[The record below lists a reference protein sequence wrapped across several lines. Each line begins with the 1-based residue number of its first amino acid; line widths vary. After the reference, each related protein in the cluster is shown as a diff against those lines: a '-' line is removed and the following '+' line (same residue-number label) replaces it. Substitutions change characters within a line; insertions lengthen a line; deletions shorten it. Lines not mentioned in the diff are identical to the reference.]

1 MKTNLLQRKRLLTE
15 ESNRCYLCDAPVCTK
30 ACKPGLDPGRLLRA
44 CKMDNLAGAI
54 LRAYQMEAC
63 RDCDGHPCE
72 KACLRGRT
80 DRAISITQIVRQL
93 QDMPN
98 PTDSSPL
105 TSSPDLAIDFC
116 GIRCANPFILA
127 SSPVAH
133 NYEICVRALE
143 AGWAGICF
151 KTISFYPSHE
161 VSPRFDQMEVDGVP
175 FIGFKNME
183 QLSEASVEENF
194 DTLYRL
200 KQRYPDKLIISSIMG
215 RTDDEWTRLAQYSTQ
230 AGADIIECNFSC
242 PQMTQEGMGSDVG
255 QSPELVRRFTA
266 ATRRGTHLPILAKMT
281 PNIGQMTPVALAA
294 HEGGA
299 TGIAAINSI
308 KCITRIDEKAL
319 TARPVVCGLS
329 SVSGY
334 SGKAVRPIALRFI
347 HELASDPSAGKM
359 PISGIG
365 GIETWRDALDF
376 LLLGCTN
383 LLQRKRLLTEESNR
397 CYLCDAP
404 VCTKACKPGLD
415 PGRLLRACKMDN
427 LAGAILRAYQM
438 EACRDCDGHPC
449 EKACLRGRTDRA
461 ISITQIVRQLQDMP
475 NPTDSSPLTSSP
487 DLAIDFC
494 GIRCANPFILASSP
508 VAHNYEICV
517 RALEAG
523 WAGICFKTISFYPS
537 HEVSPRFD
545 QMEVDGVPF
554 IGFKN
559 MEQLS
564 EASVEENFDT
574 LYRLKQRYP
583 DKLIISSIMGRTDDE
598 WTRLAQYSTQAGADI
613 IECNF
618 SCPQMTQE
626 GMGSDVGQSPELV
639 RRFTAAT
646 RRGTHLPILAKM
658 TPNIGQMTPVAL
670 AAHEGGATGIA
681 AINSIKCITR
691 IDEKALTARPV
702 VCGLSSV
709 SGYSGKAVRPIAL
722 RFIHE
727 LASDPSAGKMPISGI
742 GGIETWRD
750 ALDFLL
756 LGCTNLQICT
766 AVMQYGFRIID
777 DLCEGLRLFMQENGY
792 KTLSDL
798 IGIALPNIVPPEKL
812 ERTQIHRPTVDNSLC
827 LGCGR
832 CFVSCNDGGHQAIR
846 FTSMRKPVIDEQKC
860 VGCHLCAL
868 VCPTFAIH

>member
-15 ESNRCYLCDAPVCTK
+15 ESNRCYMCNDPVCTK

-44 CKMDNLAGAI
+44 YKMDNLAGAI
-54 LRAYQMEAC
+54 IRAYQMEAC

-80 DRAISITQIVRQL
+80 GRAISITQIVRQL

-98 PTDSSPL
+98 PADSHPL

-116 GIRCANPFILA
+116 GVRCANPFILA

-133 NYEICVRALE
+133 NYEMCVRALE

-266 ATRRGTHLPILAKMT
+266 ARRRGTHLPILAKMT
-281 PNIGQMTPVALAA
+281 PNIWQMTPVALAA

-299 TGIAAINSI
+299 
-308 KCITRIDEKAL
+308 
-319 TARPVVCGLS
+319 
-329 SVSGY
+329 
-334 SGKAVRPIALRFI
+334 
-347 HELASDPSAGKM
+347 
-359 PISGIG
+359 
-365 GIETWRDALDF
+365 
-376 LLLGCTN
+376 
-383 LLQRKRLLTEESNR
+383 
-397 CYLCDAP
+397 
-404 VCTKACKPGLD
+404 
-415 PGRLLRACKMDN
+415 
-427 LAGAILRAYQM
+427 
-438 EACRDCDGHPC
+438 
-449 EKACLRGRTDRA
+449 
-461 ISITQIVRQLQDMP
+461 
-475 NPTDSSPLTSSP
+475 
-487 DLAIDFC
+487 
-494 GIRCANPFILASSP
+494 
-508 VAHNYEICV
+508 
-517 RALEAG
+517 
-523 WAGICFKTISFYPS
+523 
-537 HEVSPRFD
+537 
-545 QMEVDGVPF
+545 
-554 IGFKN
+554 
-559 MEQLS
+559 
-564 EASVEENFDT
+564 
-574 LYRLKQRYP
+574 
-583 DKLIISSIMGRTDDE
+583 
-598 WTRLAQYSTQAGADI
+598 
-613 IECNF
+613 
-618 SCPQMTQE
+618 
-626 GMGSDVGQSPELV
+626 
-639 RRFTAAT
+639 
-646 RRGTHLPILAKM
+646 
-658 TPNIGQMTPVAL
+658 
-670 AAHEGGATGIA
+670 
-681 AINSIKCITR
+681 
-691 IDEKALTARPV
+691 
-702 VCGLSSV
+702 
-709 SGYSGKAVRPIAL
+709 
-722 RFIHE
+722 
-727 LASDPSAGKMPISGI
+727 SGI

>member
-133 NYEICVRALE
+133 NYEMCVRALE

-299 TGIAAINSI
+299 TGIAAINAVRADKCSVTTLEGLQEEAAEFVTFIADQGAEQCGFCNPGFVMNAIALFRENPYPDEDEI
-308 KCITRIDEKAL
+308 KEF
-319 TARPVVCGLS
+319 LS
-329 SVSGY
+329 GNLCRCSGY
-334 SGKAVRPIALRFI
+334 EGQLYKFLP
-347 HELASDPSAGKM
+347 DY
-359 PISGIG
+359 
-365 GIETWRDALDF
+365 
-376 LLLGCTN
+376 LLL
-383 LLQRKRLLTEESNR
+383 
-397 CYLCDAP
+397 
-404 VCTKACKPGLD
+404 
-415 PGRLLRACKMDN
+415 
-427 LAGAILRAYQM
+427 
-438 EACRDCDGHPC
+438 
-449 EKACLRGRTDRA
+449 
-461 ISITQIVRQLQDMP
+461 
-475 NPTDSSPLTSSP
+475 
-487 DLAIDFC
+487 
-494 GIRCANPFILASSP
+494 
-508 VAHNYEICV
+508 
-517 RALEAG
+517 
-523 WAGICFKTISFYPS
+523 
-537 HEVSPRFD
+537 
-545 QMEVDGVPF
+545 
-554 IGFKN
+554 
-559 MEQLS
+559 
-564 EASVEENFDT
+564 
-574 LYRLKQRYP
+574 
-583 DKLIISSIMGRTDDE
+583 
-598 WTRLAQYSTQAGADI
+598 
-613 IECNF
+613 
-618 SCPQMTQE
+618 
-626 GMGSDVGQSPELV
+626 
-639 RRFTAAT
+639 
-646 RRGTHLPILAKM
+646 
-658 TPNIGQMTPVAL
+658 
-670 AAHEGGATGIA
+670 
-681 AINSIKCITR
+681 
-691 IDEKALTARPV
+691 
-702 VCGLSSV
+702 
-709 SGYSGKAVRPIAL
+709 
-722 RFIHE
+722 
-727 LASDPSAGKMPISGI
+727 
-742 GGIETWRD
+742 
-750 ALDFLL
+750 
-756 LGCTNLQICT
+756 
-766 AVMQYGFRIID
+766 
-777 DLCEGLRLFMQENGY
+777 
-792 KTLSDL
+792 
-798 IGIALPNIVPPEKL
+798 
-812 ERTQIHRPTVDNSLC
+812 
-827 LGCGR
+827 
-832 CFVSCNDGGHQAIR
+832 
-846 FTSMRKPVIDEQKC
+846 
-860 VGCHLCAL
+860 
-868 VCPTFAIH
+868 

>member
-54 LRAYQMEAC
+54 LRAYRMEAC
-63 RDCDGHPCE
+63 KDCDGHPCE

-116 GIRCANPFILA
+116 GVRCANPFILA

-133 NYEICVRALE
+133 NYEMCVRALE

-299 TGIAAINSI
+299 TGIAAIN
-308 KCITRIDEKAL
+308 T
-319 TARPVVCGLS
+319 
-329 SVSGY
+329 
-334 SGKAVRPIALRFI
+334 
-347 HELASDPSAGKM
+347 
-359 PISGIG
+359 
-365 GIETWRDALDF
+365 
-376 LLLGCTN
+376 
-383 LLQRKRLLTEESNR
+383 
-397 CYLCDAP
+397 
-404 VCTKACKPGLD
+404 
-415 PGRLLRACKMDN
+415 
-427 LAGAILRAYQM
+427 
-438 EACRDCDGHPC
+438 
-449 EKACLRGRTDRA
+449 
-461 ISITQIVRQLQDMP
+461 
-475 NPTDSSPLTSSP
+475 
-487 DLAIDFC
+487 
-494 GIRCANPFILASSP
+494 
-508 VAHNYEICV
+508 
-517 RALEAG
+517 
-523 WAGICFKTISFYPS
+523 
-537 HEVSPRFD
+537 
-545 QMEVDGVPF
+545 
-554 IGFKN
+554 
-559 MEQLS
+559 
-564 EASVEENFDT
+564 
-574 LYRLKQRYP
+574 
-583 DKLIISSIMGRTDDE
+583 
-598 WTRLAQYSTQAGADI
+598 
-613 IECNF
+613 
-618 SCPQMTQE
+618 
-626 GMGSDVGQSPELV
+626 
-639 RRFTAAT
+639 
-646 RRGTHLPILAKM
+646 
-658 TPNIGQMTPVAL
+658 
-670 AAHEGGATGIA
+670 
-681 AINSIKCITR
+681 IKCITR

-798 IGIALPNIVPPEKL
+798 IGIALPNIVPPE
-812 ERTQIHRPTVDNSLC
+812 TVSYTPPDS
-827 LGCGR
+827 R
-832 CFVSCNDGGHQAIR
+832 
-846 FTSMRKPVIDEQKC
+846 
-860 VGCHLCAL
+860 
-868 VCPTFAIH
+868 

>member
-15 ESNRCYLCDAPVCTK
+15 ESNRCYMCNDPVCTK

-44 CKMDNLAGAI
+44 YKMDNLAGAI
-54 LRAYQMEAC
+54 IRAYQMEAC

-80 DRAISITQIVRQL
+80 GRAISITQIVRQL

-98 PTDSSPL
+98 PADSHPL

-116 GIRCANPFILA
+116 GVRCANPFILA

-133 NYEICVRALE
+133 NYEMCVRALE

-151 KTISFYPSHE
+151 KTISFYPIHE

-299 TGIAAINSI
+299 
-308 KCITRIDEKAL
+308 
-319 TARPVVCGLS
+319 
-329 SVSGY
+329 
-334 SGKAVRPIALRFI
+334 
-347 HELASDPSAGKM
+347 
-359 PISGIG
+359 
-365 GIETWRDALDF
+365 
-376 LLLGCTN
+376 
-383 LLQRKRLLTEESNR
+383 
-397 CYLCDAP
+397 
-404 VCTKACKPGLD
+404 
-415 PGRLLRACKMDN
+415 
-427 LAGAILRAYQM
+427 
-438 EACRDCDGHPC
+438 
-449 EKACLRGRTDRA
+449 
-461 ISITQIVRQLQDMP
+461 
-475 NPTDSSPLTSSP
+475 
-487 DLAIDFC
+487 
-494 GIRCANPFILASSP
+494 
-508 VAHNYEICV
+508 
-517 RALEAG
+517 
-523 WAGICFKTISFYPS
+523 
-537 HEVSPRFD
+537 
-545 QMEVDGVPF
+545 
-554 IGFKN
+554 
-559 MEQLS
+559 
-564 EASVEENFDT
+564 
-574 LYRLKQRYP
+574 
-583 DKLIISSIMGRTDDE
+583 
-598 WTRLAQYSTQAGADI
+598 
-613 IECNF
+613 
-618 SCPQMTQE
+618 
-626 GMGSDVGQSPELV
+626 
-639 RRFTAAT
+639 
-646 RRGTHLPILAKM
+646 
-658 TPNIGQMTPVAL
+658 
-670 AAHEGGATGIA
+670 
-681 AINSIKCITR
+681 
-691 IDEKALTARPV
+691 
-702 VCGLSSV
+702 
-709 SGYSGKAVRPIAL
+709 
-722 RFIHE
+722 
-727 LASDPSAGKMPISGI
+727 SGI